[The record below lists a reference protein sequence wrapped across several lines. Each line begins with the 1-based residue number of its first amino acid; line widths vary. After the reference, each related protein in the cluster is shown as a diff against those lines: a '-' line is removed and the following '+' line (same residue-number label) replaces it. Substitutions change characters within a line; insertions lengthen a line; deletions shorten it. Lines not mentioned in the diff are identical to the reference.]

1 MGQLIEDL
9 LYLSRITRS
18 EVKLSRVDLSAI
30 AQQIADELL
39 VQSPDRQVEFE
50 IRLALIVR
58 ADANLIKIALENL

>member
-1 MGQLIEDL
+1 
-9 LYLSRITRS
+9 
-18 EVKLSRVDLSAI
+18 VKLSRVDLSAI